1 MIHEPAQERV
11 KTVFSKIVHKLL
23 FSMMQR
29 FECKAGSL
37 LAFWQKLLVLL
48 ATVRK
53 TLYRFTYFTWEVKMM
68 AYLIIVVTFKSNQ
81 CKNPS

>member
-11 KTVFSKIVHKLL
+11 KIVHKLPL
-23 FSMMQR
+23 SMMQK
-29 FECKAGSL
+29 FEFKAGSL
-37 LAFWQKLLVLL
+37 LAFCKKLLVLL
-48 ATVRK
+48 ETIRK

-68 AYLIIVVTFKSNQ
+68 AYLTIVVTFKSNQ